1 MKDGVSFRAGNGING
16 EASPSSTSRLNNQ
29 LNFSCGPSSYPS
41 RMPRIAEMEN
51 GNMGDGS
58 QQDQGLGNA
67 SNSHCISNF
76 PNDSWDISSFND
88 LKRGRNNDGNKFSNS
103 TALETQVAFALFFS
117 VNSLLNS
124 FLLARLLAC
133 PISNVILL

>member
-76 PNDSWDISSFND
+76 PNDSGTFLHLMTS
-88 LKRGRNNDGNKFSNS
+88 KE
-103 TALETQVAFALFFS
+103 AETMMGT
-117 VNSLLNS
+117 S
-124 FLLARLLAC
+124 FLIQLHWKLR
-133 PISNVILL
+133 